1 MPSLTF
7 PDLETKQIV
16 MLMKE
21 LGVNLEEKNLLNP
34 TSEIM
39 WPLYETVAQNLLGIS
54 REELQQPAFN
64 VLCKLEYS
72 ELHEESVCSIAS
84 WRIIRQLM
92 FAAGVTDFTFRD
104 LIKPDSRRTIR
115 NLSGLINYARF
126 RAEREDKLA
135 ALQDESLLD
144 TKLQLED
151 DIEESWDMFIDKVF
165 HYHVFGEVTYERSP
179 VEGFWVKREIAAIEA
194 ERKGQIPLVQALE
207 AETHE
212 LWQDVSALNKRQS
225 VFQSEIRALK
235 QELNSIND
243 AISGQKYML
252 QQAKQEETDLRGQIV
267 QSPEKLQRSIE
278 EQKII
283 LEKTEIAVEE
293 ARKSLNRWEQKL
305 ESFSKAEKKV
315 LKYLGRLEEAQKLL
329 TTQKTATKQ
338 VKGLKAKIKA
348 DEEEERHQNTKLAE
362 LTLKGDHCQE
372 LIDNAERLNLSKTEE
387 QERSLEEIKER
398 YSQLIKRQQEAD
410 LPSKEAQVQY
420 LINQIAKIINTKEDV
435 IRSFRE
441 EVAGIQQQVLAYY
454 RAILSC
460 TGPLPQLSG

>member
-151 DIEESWDMFIDKVF
+151 DIEE
-165 HYHVFGEVTYERSP
+165 
-179 VEGFWVKREIAAIEA
+179 VKREIAAIEA

>member
-135 ALQDESLLD
+135 VLQDESLLD

-151 DIEESWDMFIDKVF
+151 DIEE
-165 HYHVFGEVTYERSP
+165 
-179 VEGFWVKREIAAIEA
+179 VKREIAAIEA
-194 ERKGQIPLVQALE
+194 EKKGQIPAVQALE

-252 QQAKQEETDLRGQIV
+252 QQAKQEESDLRGQIV

-305 ESFSKAEKKV
+305 DSFSKAEKKV

-338 VKGLKAKIKA
+338 VKALKAKIKA

-387 QERSLEEIKER
+387 QERSLEEVKER

-410 LPSKEAQVQY
+410 LPKKEAQVQY
-420 LINQIAKIINTKEDV
+420 LISQIAKIFNTKEEV

-441 EVAGIQQQVLAYY
+441 EIAGIQQQVLVYY

-460 TGPLPQLSG
+460 TGTVPQLSG